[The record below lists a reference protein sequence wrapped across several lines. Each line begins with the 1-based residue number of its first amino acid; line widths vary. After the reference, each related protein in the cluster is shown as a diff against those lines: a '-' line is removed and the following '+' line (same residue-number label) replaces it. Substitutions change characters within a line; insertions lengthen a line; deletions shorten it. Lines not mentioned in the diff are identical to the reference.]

1 MKIKTFDENTGS
13 QNNYQ
18 KHKNFVDKK
27 ILKPKIAS
35 MKRPLKT
42 LIDISSCSNSTNP
55 GSECTTECSQAG
67 FQNDA
72 FR

>member
-1 MKIKTFDENTGS
+1 M
-13 QNNYQ
+13 
-18 KHKNFVDKK
+18 DKK
-27 ILKPKIAS
+27 VLKPKKAS

-55 GSECTTECSQAG
+55 GSQCTTECSQVG

-72 FR
+72 FGLSKFRLGKLRAPS